1 MRKINVV
8 IADDELPAR
17 GELSYELSIFP
28 EVKLL
33 GSFPDGRQLIE
44 YLQLHPNI
52 DLAFIDIEMPIMNGL
67 EDAKRINEL
76 NINTR
81 FVFATGYSQF
91 AVQAFELEA
100 YDYILKP
107 YDSQR
112 IKKII
117 KRLIDS
123 LEEKNENLVHY
134 DINFINQKFLL
145 RGKDRSILINPL
157 KDLILVSSEKT
168 SGTLFYT
175 TLGIVE
181 SKLILRE
188 AEDQLKTYNFFRT
201 NKGYIVNLS
210 KIQEIIPQ
218 DNSTLLLTME
228 HYPKIQVPVSRHYIK
243 AFRAAIHK

>member
-1 MRKINVV
+1 M
-8 IADDELPAR
+8 
-17 GELSYELSIFP
+17 
-28 EVKLL
+28 
-33 GSFPDGRQLIE
+33 
-44 YLQLHPNI
+44 
-52 DLAFIDIEMPIMNGL
+52 
-67 EDAKRINEL
+67 
-76 NINTR
+76 
-81 FVFATGYSQF
+81 
-91 AVQAFELEA
+91 
-100 YDYILKP
+100 
-107 YDSQR
+107 
-112 IKKII
+112 
-117 KRLIDS
+117 IDS